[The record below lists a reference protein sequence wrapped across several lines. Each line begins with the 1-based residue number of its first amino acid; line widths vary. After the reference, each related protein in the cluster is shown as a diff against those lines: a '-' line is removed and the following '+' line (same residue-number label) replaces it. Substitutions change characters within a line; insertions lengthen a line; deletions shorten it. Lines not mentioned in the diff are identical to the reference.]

1 MGGTKSKEEKN
12 KYLQEIGARAMKKNP
27 FTFLICTKINLTND
41 VIVTKSP
48 SDPNE
53 NYKKL
58 NLIGEGNLSQIYRV
72 RNEITDEIKAM
83 KIIKKSELEEDNEKE
98 IINEINVLR
107 KMDHPNILKIFEFYS
122 NKDYYAMILELC
134 SGGELYKEIIQK
146 GPFDEGYSAYV
157 MYQIFSAINYCHKM
171 HIIHRD
177 LNPENILI
185 MDRNDLGYPRIKICD
200 FGTSKILEKG
210 TKQKKLLVHYI
221 I

>member
-72 RNEITDEIKAM
+72 RNEITDAIKAM

-134 SGGELYKEIIQK
+134 SNPRTMFRWRFIQGDHTKRALQRGLFII
-146 GPFDEGYSAYV
+146 
-157 MYQIFSAINYCHKM
+157 CHVP
-171 HIIHRD
+171 
-177 LNPENILI
+177 NFFCN
-185 MDRNDLGYPRIKICD
+185 
-200 FGTSKILEKG
+200 
-210 TKQKKLLVHYI
+210 KLLS
-221 I
+221 